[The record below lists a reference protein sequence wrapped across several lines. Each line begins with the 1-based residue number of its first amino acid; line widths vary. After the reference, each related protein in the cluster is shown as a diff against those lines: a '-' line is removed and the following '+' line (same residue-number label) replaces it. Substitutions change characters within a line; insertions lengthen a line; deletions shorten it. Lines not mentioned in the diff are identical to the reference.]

1 MIFDAY
7 LSINDFIF
15 MHVIILICIF
25 LLLYEK
31 SLYYQKYFK
40 IRVKDNDFKMNKLIT
55 HLYFEIIDVFRVN
68 IMRESIYRHLFIF
81 S

>member
-1 MIFDAY
+1 MIFDVY

-31 SLYYQKYFK
+31 SLFSKILK
-40 IRVKDNDFKMNKLIT
+40 IRVKNNDFKMNKLIT
-55 HLYFEIIDVFRVN
+55 HLYFEIIDVFRVK
-68 IMRESIYRHLFIF
+68 IMRESLYRHLFIF

>member
-1 MIFDAY
+1 MIMMGATIKENCHEDKSSSSSLWAMITCDIYSIKMIFDAY

-31 SLYYQKYFK
+31 LLYSQKYFK
-40 IRVKDNDFKMNKLIT
+40 
-55 HLYFEIIDVFRVN
+55 
-68 IMRESIYRHLFIF
+68 
-81 S
+81 

>member
-31 SLYYQKYFK
+31 SLYSQNYFK
-40 IRVKDNDFKMNKLIT
+40 
-55 HLYFEIIDVFRVN
+55 
-68 IMRESIYRHLFIF
+68 
-81 S
+81 